1 MKERKMRPERKISW
15 FVTGLTALLL
25 MIAALLGVSVY
36 RELTEQGI
44 IPQTEEELAVTK
56 TEYLASQFWKTRKY
70 RQQVVINEEKGYIA
84 VESGDTYLEEGGW
97 KITDRNGN
105 LLCDL
110 RPYGIDSVYSS
121 SDKSYVIAATAD
133 TITYFLIDRETLEVF
148 DTGCS
153 HVALHPVG
161 GYYLVYDEDD
171 PQKNMREVRTPDGKI
186 LLRTK
191 DPLWLAT
198 EEGYVIEEPEGGEGK
213 SCLIRLDTGE
223 TVYTALKDCRILDRV
238 QGYTVLLDSGEMRPG
253 ISCMYS
259 VLLDENFQ
267 PALDGRRFGYVEFT
281 ERYIYGPVYPDE
293 EAVCPDDRFT
303 DRAPH
308 YSAIFALDGE
318 LIYRGKMGDDFNG
331 VYGDLAVIFRTTTA
345 HGGKQKYRHVYI
357 DLKERRASDEAGRMY

>member
-1 MKERKMRPERKISW
+1 MKERKMRAEWKISW
-15 FVTGLTALLL
+15 FVTGLTTFLLTTALLL
-25 MIAALLGVSVY
+25 SLSVY

-44 IPQTEEELAVTK
+44 RPQPEEELAATR
-56 TEYLASQFWKTRKY
+56 TEYLADHFWKTRKF

-84 VESGDTYLEEGGW
+84 VESGDTYLEERGW
-97 KITDRNGN
+97 EITDRNGN

-110 RPYGIDSVYSS
+110 RPYSIDMVYSG

-153 HVALHPVG
+153 HVTLHPVG

-171 PQKNMREVRTPDGKI
+171 PQKNMREVRTPEGKI

-198 EEGYVIEEPEGGEGK
+198 EEGYVIEEPEGGEGE
-213 SCLIRLDTGE
+213 SRLIRLDTGE
-223 TVYTALKDCRILDRV
+223 TVYTAPKGCRILDRA

-253 ISCMYS
+253 IFCMYS

-281 ERYIYGPVYPDE
+281 ERYIYGSVYPDE
-293 EAVCPDDRFT
+293 EAVCPDDRVT

-331 VYGDLAVIFRTTTA
+331 VYGDLAVIFRTAPA

-357 DLKERRASDEAGRMY
+357 DLKERRTSDEAG